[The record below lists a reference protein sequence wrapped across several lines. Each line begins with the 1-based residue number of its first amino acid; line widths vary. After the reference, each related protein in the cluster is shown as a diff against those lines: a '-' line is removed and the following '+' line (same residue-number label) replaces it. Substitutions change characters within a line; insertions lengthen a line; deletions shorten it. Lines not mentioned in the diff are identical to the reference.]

1 MTPAG
6 GLQPAGPTRYV
17 SGMDGLFNILAIAG
31 IAAVLVRAA
40 GSALRALRGSVD
52 AFLARDVAD
61 VRAQRGDLT
70 GVSDAALARSAANR
84 RRLFFLAAFG
94 FWLGLLIVPPLTPWP
109 RFLYAVYSLLW
120 LVPRRP
126 TTPHHI

>member
-1 MTPAG
+1 
-6 GLQPAGPTRYV
+6 
-17 SGMDGLFNILAIAG
+17 MDVLFTILAVAG
-31 IAAVLVRAA
+31 IAAVLLRAVS
-40 GSALRALRGSVD
+40 SALRALRGGVD

-61 VRAQRGDLT
+61 ARAQRGDLT
-70 GVSDAALARSAANR
+70 GLADATEVRAAARR

-94 FWLGLLIVPPLTPWP
+94 FWLGLLVVPPLTPWP
-109 RFLYAVYSLLW
+109 RFLYAVFSLLW

>member
-1 MTPAG
+1 LQWPA
-6 GLQPAGPTRYV
+6 AGAYV
-17 SGMDGLFNILAIAG
+17 SVMDLAYTILAVAG
-31 IAAVLVRAA
+31 AAAVLVRAVA
-40 GSALRALRGSVD
+40 SAFRALRGGVD
-52 AFLARDVAD
+52 AFLARDLAD

-70 GVSDAALARSAANR
+70 GLSDAGEIRAAARRRRMAALAAA
-84 RRLFFLAAFG
+84 G
-94 FWLGLLIVPPLTPWP
+94 FWLGLLFVPPLTPWP